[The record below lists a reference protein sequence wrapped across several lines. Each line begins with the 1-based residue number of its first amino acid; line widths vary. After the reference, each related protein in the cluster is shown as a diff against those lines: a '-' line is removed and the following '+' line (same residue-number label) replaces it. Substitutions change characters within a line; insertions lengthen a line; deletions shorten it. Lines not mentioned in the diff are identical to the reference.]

1 MTDPREGAEFFPGI
15 YIKEN
20 LSLAYV
26 AHNHKLEFT
35 FN

>member
-1 MTDPREGAEFFPGI
+1 MMDPREGAEFFPGI

-26 AHNHKLEFT
+26 AQPQTRIYL
-35 FN
+35 